1 MSIILS
7 HITRALVA
15 PLRAL
20 VKKVGHVAQH
30 EPDPLIRRTVI
41 ILAIPLFL
49 VAILVLLPCRL
60 IGAAWDGIVDEWA
73 CLDVTS
79 IPGDIAAAWRET
91 EEERYNRIRR
101 EHQRPAAPQTVD

>member
-60 IGAAWDGIVDEWA
+60 IGAAWAGIVDEWA

-91 EEERYNRIRR
+91 EEERNNRV
-101 EHQRPAAPQTVD
+101 AASISVPPPPKL